1 MIWTAWK
8 PLPRACCRKCI
19 DEIKIGMK
27 LTQKLGLA
35 LLGVWLLLTGLLR
48 LLGFGLPGGGFVPGL
63 LVLIAGG
70 ALLMGSGT
78 RNLGVLL
85 LSLWLMLTGLS
96 SLISLSF
103 AGLSL
108 ILSLLSL
115 AAGVLVLVGTAGRV
129 GRSLGML
136 LFGVW
141 LVVSG
146 LMGFATFTL
155 PYLRTLLALLVL
167 VAGVLILIDR

>member
-1 MIWTAWK
+1 
-8 PLPRACCRKCI
+8 
-19 DEIKIGMK
+19 MK

-48 LLGFGLPGGGFVPGL
+48 LLGLGFPGGGLVPGL
-63 LVLIAGG
+63 LVLVAGG
-70 ALLMGSGT
+70 ALLMSGGT

-96 SLISLSF
+96 TLVALSF

-115 AAGVLVLVGTAGRV
+115 AAGVLVLAGAAGRV

-136 LFGVW
+136 LLGVW
-141 LVVSG
+141 LIISG

-167 VAGVLILIDR
+167 VAGVLILVDR